1 MFSVTYVNSP
11 MLSLSCYGFS
21 ESLTAF
27 VIECIFVGYAMKK
40 RGGKRTKA
48 FLVVIWFTIC

>member
-27 VIECIFVGYAMKK
+27 VIECIFVGYAMKE
-40 RGGKRTKA
+40 RGSKQTIA

>member
-27 VIECIFVGYAMKK
+27 VIFVGYAMKE
-40 RGGKRTKA
+40 RGSKQTTA